1 MDFGTG
7 SDRLAQNK
15 TLTTVVYALY
25 ALSLFTAGT
34 AVIAVI
40 INYVKQDEVRGT
52 FLESHFRWQIRTFW
66 FTCLWAIVGFITMP
80 ILIGF
85 VIWFAQFVW
94 YVYRIAKGW
103 MRLNEDKPMYVAQRA
118 AAA

>member
-66 FTCLWAIVGFITMP
+66 LALAGCVIGWITVWLLVGWLILAATWLWVAYRVVRGWLALNDDEP
-80 ILIGF
+80 ID
-85 VIWFAQFVW
+85 A
-94 YVYRIAKGW
+94 VY
-103 MRLNEDKPMYVAQRA
+103 
-118 AAA
+118 